1 MLSVTRTDLPEDALL
16 RQYRENGAYTDCY
29 TATIPGSAS
38 LAEYIYAFYTALPFK
53 MERFVLKWAV
63 SKPSSD
69 AQARQLA
76 ESELTAFAAWTVEA
90 REDTQILLSDFRGRT
105 RSWLMVSPESG
116 EARAATRLYFGSAVI
131 PVTNSDT
138 GVTKLGQPYRL
149 LMSFH
154 RLYSRVLLTAA
165 RSRLS
170 DSGRIHE

>member
-1 MLSVTRTDLPEDALL
+1 MVSVTRTDLPEDALL

-29 TATIPGSAS
+29 TATLPGSAS
-38 LAEYIYAFYTALPFK
+38 LAEYIYAFYTTSPFK
-53 MERFVLKWAV
+53 MERFILRWAV
-63 SKPSSD
+63 SRPSSD
-69 AQARQLA
+69 EQARQLA

-105 RSWLMVSPESG
+105 RSWLMVSPESN
-116 EARAATRLYFGSAVI
+116 EAGAATRLYFGSAII
-131 PVTNSDT
+131 PVAKDGSAEPR
-138 GVTKLGQPYRL
+138 LGQPYRL

-170 DSGRIHE
+170 DSRRIRE